1 MKLPGDLVVLYT
13 DGITEAMSP
22 SEEFFGDVRV
32 SELVAHSDRDGEALL
47 QHLIAQVQVFEGGTQ
62 PFDDGAAND
71 ASPGAHHGT
80 LIGQA
85 KVVEATLPSAATLAP
100 WSRLFSCRAAGSR

>member
-1 MKLPGDLVVLYT
+1 
-13 DGITEAMSP
+13 MSP

-62 PFDDGAAND
+62 PFDDKAAILMKLGA
-71 ASPGAHHGT
+71 G
-80 LIGQA
+80 
-85 KVVEATLPSAATLAP
+85 
-100 WSRLFSCRAAGSR
+100 